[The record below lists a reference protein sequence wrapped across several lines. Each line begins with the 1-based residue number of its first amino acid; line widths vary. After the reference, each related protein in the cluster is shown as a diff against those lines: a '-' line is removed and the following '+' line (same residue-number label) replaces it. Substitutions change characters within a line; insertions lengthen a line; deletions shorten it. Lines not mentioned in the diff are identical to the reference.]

1 MRLTKQQARKKR
13 HVSIRRR
20 ISGTPERPRLCV
32 YKSLR
37 HLYAQ
42 VVDDVEGRTLVFVT
56 SNTKAFKAKGKSF
69 CNLAT
74 AKLIGQTLGKQ
85 AKAKGVTRI
94 VFDRSGNKYH
104 GCVKALADAVR
115 AEGIEF

>member
-13 HVSIRRR
+13 HVSIRRK
-20 ISGTPERPRLCV
+20 ISGTPERPRLCI

-42 VVDDVEGRTLVFVT
+42 LVDDVEGRTLVFVT
-56 SNTKAFKAKGKSF
+56 SNTKAFKSKGKSF

-74 AKLIGQTLGKQ
+74 AKIIGQMLGKQ
-85 AKAKGVTRI
+85 AKGKGVIRI
-94 VFDRSGNKYH
+94 VFDRGGNKYH

>member
-13 HVSIRRR
+13 HASIRRK
-20 ISGTPERPRLCV
+20 ISGTHDRPRLCI

-42 VVDDVEGRTLVFVT
+42 LVDDVAGRTLVSVT
-56 SNTKAFKAKGKSF
+56 SNTKAFKAKGKTFS
-69 CNLAT
+69 NLAT
-74 AKLIGQTLGKQ
+74 AGLTGQALGKQ
-85 AKAKGVTRI
+85 AKAKGVKRI
-94 VFDRSGNKYH
+94 VFDRSGYKYH

-115 AEGIEF
+115 AEGIEL